1 MNNFFQTIENFG
13 DRILAVMTPMRILLF
28 SNMLFVLTL
37 IILSN
42 LQVLPLRFW
51 DFIFFSLLFFL
62 LALYRSGWVFA
73 VLVGMSPLEN
83 INLAPMEFGIN
94 LRPYQ
99 FLAVL
104 LALAVFIRLL
114 TGRIKWPLFRISWL
128 DGVMGGFLLLGF
140 LLIPFLPFPELT
152 SVALKQSVILLS
164 FGLLYILGRI
174 FLKKESDVRI
184 AIAFFFSSIAVVLGY
199 GLWQALRFK
208 WNLPDFSVMPGRP
221 NGTFPEADFF
231 GGVLAMIIS
240 GMIPFGL
247 SFFFWNECSRLKKM
261 LFAIL
266 LFLVSLILILTVAR
280 SGWLAAA
287 TGMIVSAA
295 LFFWRNGIFEALR
308 EWDGHTLRK
317 DVFAKFFIGLPI
329 ALALGTIFIFQLTSF
344 DLLDRGKS
352 FSSGLQEITVSCE
365 VAATVPEKIVYVEE
379 LKQYGCRHINLDEI
393 ESELA
398 SGRAVKEVF
407 RDDPNISIR
416 KTLYRESWSLIRE
429 YPLTGLGWGNASHF
443 FGVDGRGSGMNAS
456 NVFLQVWLEAGVI
469 AFLGFLCFWFSF
481 LILLLRDI
489 IQGSDRRQALLAMSL
504 IASWIAIT
512 VFNLFNSGLLLGSLW
527 IFFSILVWFVNS
539 FNSKRS
545 S

>member
-1 MNNFFQTIENFG
+1 MNNFSQTIENFW
-13 DRILAVMTPMRILLF
+13 DRISVVMTPMRVLLF
-28 SNMLFVLTL
+28 GNMLFVLTL
-37 IILSN
+37 IVLSN
-42 LQVLPLRFW
+42 LRVLPLRFW

-62 LALYRSGWVFA
+62 LALYRSGWAFA
-73 VLVGMSPLEN
+73 LLVGMSPLEN
-83 INLAPMEFGIN
+83 VNLAPMEFGIN

-104 LALAVFIRLL
+104 LALAVFTRLM
-114 TGRIKWPLFRISWL
+114 TGRVKWPLFRVSWL
-128 DGVMGGFLLLGF
+128 DSVVGVFFLSGFLF
-140 LLIPFLPFPELT
+140 IPSLPFSELAP
-152 SVALKQSVILLS
+152 VALRQSVILLS
-164 FGLLYILGRI
+164 FGLLYVLGRI
-174 FLKKESDVRI
+174 FLKKELDVRI
-184 AIAFFFSSIAVVLGY
+184 AIAFFLPSIMVVLGY
-199 GLWQALRFK
+199 GLWQTLRFK

-231 GGVLAMIIS
+231 GGALAMIVS

-247 SFFFWNECSRLKKM
+247 SFFFWNECSRLKKT
-261 LFAIL
+261 LFAAL
-266 LFLVSLILILTVAR
+266 LFAVSLILILTVAR
-280 SGWLAAA
+280 SGWLAAT

-295 LFFWRNGIFEALR
+295 LFFWKSGIFEALR
-308 EWDGHTLRK
+308 ERDAHTLWK
-317 DVFAKFFIGLPI
+317 GILAKFFIGLPI
-329 ALALGTIFIFQLTSF
+329 ALALGMISIFRLTSF

-365 VAATVPEKIVYVEE
+365 AAATAPEKIAHIEE
-379 LKQYGCRHINLDEI
+379 LERHGCRHIDLDEI

-398 SGRAVKEVF
+398 SGHAVTKVF

-429 YPLTGLGWGNASHF
+429 YPITGLGWGNASRF

-456 NVFLQVWLEAGVI
+456 NVFLQIWLEGGAI
-469 AFLGFLCFWFSF
+469 AFLSFLCFWFFF
-481 LILLLRDI
+481 LIFLLQGI
-489 IQGSDRRQALLAMSL
+489 IRGTDRRQMLFAMSF

-527 IFFSILVWFVNS
+527 IFFAMLTWFVNY
-539 FNSKRS
+539 NSKLS